1 MFLVLVGLAVAYFGC
16 ILGLFICAALHS
28 QWPLVQA
35 GCYLSWVA
43 ADFAQ
48 FFLHLGVFFVIV
60 GIAVAHFWL
69 HSCSVHLC
77 GSAFVAAAG
86 SVWMLLVVSCCCRC
100 SVFCIYCLDAFRL
113 VQGTGSFTVAILCK
127 KILSW
132 CLSGSLPGAG

>member
-69 HSCSVHLC
+69 HSCSVHVRLC
-77 GSAFVAAAG
+77 IRSCRWF
-86 SVWMLLVVSCCCRC
+86 SVDVTCRELLLS
-100 SVFCIYCLDAFRL
+100 LL
-113 VQGTGSFTVAILCK
+113 SFLH
-127 KILSW
+127 L
-132 CLSGSLPGAG
+132 